1 MNLLKVLL
9 RVSRS
14 QPVLLTIAVALAT
27 LESQAETI
35 DLATVIIKTQS
46 QNPQL
51 LAYPFAIREIEA
63 LKLQAEQKPLSEVI
77 LEVENVAGT
86 GPFKKADSAEV
97 TLSFGQTLELGNKRD
112 KRLAIQSS
120 EQQRLAIEF
129 QVTELQ
135 ILAEAHRRYLY
146 LLYQQE
152 TIDLIQEQVQEV
164 KSALQT
170 TEIRA
175 AAGSILQADVSKME
189 LTLSKL
195 YLKIAETEIEVKRAS
210 SRLSVMWLEHR
221 RDLKATGNL
230 SDIPAQIEIADIER
244 LVQGLPLLK
253 ELAAQVKVR
262 EAELQIAL
270 ATGTADPKF
279 SVGVRHVEES
289 GDQALV
295 FGFSMPVSL
304 RNFNQG
310 NIDAAQ
316 SRIAWQRQSTSY
328 TTTELKIRLLSI
340 GEDLEAA
347 ITTRRYLQSTL
358 LASAETLLKDTQ
370 HGYTTGQSSVLQLI
384 DAQTELYR
392 IKEKIRQNA
401 LSIHLLVLEHES
413 ITGTSMTQGAGA

>member
-1 MNLLKVLL
+1 
-9 RVSRS
+9 
-14 QPVLLTIAVALAT
+14 
-27 LESQAETI
+27 
-35 DLATVIIKTQS
+35 
-46 QNPQL
+46 
-51 LAYPFAIREIEA
+51 
-63 LKLQAEQKPLSEVI
+63 
-77 LEVENVAGT
+77 
-86 GPFKKADSAEV
+86 
-97 TLSFGQTLELGNKRD
+97 
-112 KRLAIQSS
+112 
-120 EQQRLAIEF
+120 
-129 QVTELQ
+129 
-135 ILAEAHRRYLY
+135 
-146 LLYQQE
+146 
-152 TIDLIQEQVQEV
+152 
-164 KSALQT
+164 
-170 TEIRA
+170 
-175 AAGSILQADVSKME
+175 
-189 LTLSKL
+189 
-195 YLKIAETEIEVKRAS
+195 
-210 SRLSVMWLEHR
+210 
-221 RDLKATGNL
+221 
-230 SDIPAQIEIADIER
+230 
-244 LVQGLPLLK
+244 
-253 ELAAQVKVR
+253 KVR